1 MSAHIENTFQQMR
14 DIWLPLHVHKH
25 IQASPYDPT
34 ILFIIFF
41 FSFGLIN
48 ISMLWVLAFEWQ
60 KVHTFTHRVDNV
72 HNKRTLDWL

>member
-41 FSFGLIN
+41 FQFWPN
-48 ISMLWVLAFEWQ
+48 
-60 KVHTFTHRVDNV
+60 
-72 HNKRTLDWL
+72 